1 MICEEEKDISSFDL
15 RVMQVLSVLPLNEE
29 QTLIRLNCGLDRP
42 FNGLIVHSPGLNLHA
57 LQNKHVIGASNL
69 QVEKI
74 QNKKKNY
81 NYQCGV
87 IYEITENGVSIS
99 TAPVEKSAIGDR
111 VYIFNDNIPEDF
123 EKQTHLDW
131 ETIIKDIKFA
141 GNVSYKNKELIIKD
155 KDAIMSSTFP
165 WILN

>member
-69 QVEKI
+69 QVEI
-74 QNKKKNY
+74 QNQNKDY

-87 IYEITENGVSIS
+87 IYEITVNGVSIS
-99 TAPVEKSAIGDR
+99 TAPVEKSAICDR
-111 VYIFNDNIPEDF
+111 VYIQNILKKKP
-123 EKQTHLDW
+123 
-131 ETIIKDIKFA
+131 I
-141 GNVSYKNKELIIKD
+141 
-155 KDAIMSSTFP
+155 
-165 WILN
+165 